1 MSRKEPQPLSTTYV
15 VHVQNGKNGSIQ
27 KNKCNPPQVVVK
39 KPAPPSPPPPPKAK
53 SQ

>member
-15 VHVQNGKNGSIQ
+15 AKVQDGKNGSIQ
-27 KNKCNPPQVVVK
+27 KNGRNPPQVVVK
-39 KPAPPSPPPPPKAK
+39 KPAPPSPPPPKAK